1 MSLKR
6 RIGIIGGAAMVVIAV
21 PSSLAQQPDA
31 DALRAC
37 QEISD
42 ADERLRCFDDALA
55 PTPEQPVPEAA
66 VTPPVPAPQP
76 QPAPREETAT
86 AVPIAPAPSAS
97 SPPPAPARTEQE
109 RIDAFGAED
118 LVREREE
125 DALTELRAVV
135 ASHEETSTGKHVF
148 TLENG
153 QVWRQ
158 IGGDNRSLY
167 IPRRRDG
174 PLEVIIRPGAV
185 GSHSLRLANS
195 KRSIKVERVR

>member
-1 MSLKR
+1 MKR
-6 RIGIIGGAAMVVIAV
+6 RIAIIGGAAMVVIAA

-42 ADERLRCFDDALA
+42 ADERLRCFDRALA
-55 PTPEQPVPEAA
+55 PTPEQPAPEAA
-66 VTPPVPAPQP
+66 VTSPVPAPQP

-86 AVPIAPAPSAS
+86 AAPIAPAPNES
-97 SPPPAPARTEQE
+97 SPPAPAPARTGQE

-135 ASHEETSTGKHVF
+135 ASHEETRAGKHVF

-174 PLEVIIRPGAV
+174 PLEVVIRPGAM